1 MFKLG
6 LKNIKGHE
14 YVYAQES
21 IYMSREKTKT
31 KSYSLGTVK
40 DFIANLNVV
49 LNKGNVFTYS
59 GEVCISK
66 MAEKI
71 GFFRC
76 INKCASKKWGYDL
89 PGYLLTLIVYQ
100 ILNPDSKSRC
110 REWYQNSYMQYV
122 VRLPEIA
129 FHKNN
134 IYEFMDK
141 IQNKELKIFR
151 GLRDAVISVI
161 KIKVSKIVFDTTS
174 MFFRVTEFAV
184 EDSFRRRGHSRDNR
198 PDLVQVVLAVC
209 TTDEGFPLYYRTY
222 PGNTS
227 DFHAFKNFLHDFDT
241 EIKPIHKK
249 GITWII
255 FDKGNTSKETI
266 QKLDKISESFKE
278 GYLTYITT
286 VKLNDKVLDA
296 LEYMEICQVDD
307 RKYNV
312 SEMYTESHNG
322 VKRVL
327 VVYDPEL
334 KNKQIKKLEAKYKKV
349 KSELDHLIETKKDLV
364 KHIEDMSELIKK
376 NKLTTI
382 FKIER
387 KGEKVWYRE
396 DKSAKEKK
404 FRKARTFAI
413 LTNNFTAKKE
423 ELISYYIGR
432 NRIEQTIRELKHS
445 IDIRPVFHHLK
456 RRIKTHAFIVMTG
469 YLLLYA
475 TKIYLQKQG
484 LTLTTERLLHA
495 LRTGY
500 VEIIKW
506 SEAITIEYPK
516 NISSD
521 IEKIFE
527 KLKIPLPK
535 L

>member
-21 IYMSREKTKT
+21 IYESREKTKT
-31 KSYSLGTVK
+31 KSYSLGCVK
-40 DFIANLNVV
+40 EFIANLNVV

-66 MAEKI
+66 IAEKI

-76 INKCASKKWGYDL
+76 VNKHVSKKWGYDL
-89 PGYLLTLIVYQ
+89 PCYLLTLAVYQ
-100 ILNPDSKSRC
+100 ILNPDSKSQC
-110 REWYQNSYMQYV
+110 REWYLNSYMQYIV
-122 VRLPEIA
+122 KLPEIA

-134 IYEFMDK
+134 IYECMDK
-141 IQNKELKIFR
+141 IQKKELKIFR
-151 GLRDAVISVI
+151 SLRDAAISAI
-161 KIKVSKIVFDTTS
+161 KINVSKIVFDTTS

-184 EDSFRRRGHSRDNR
+184 EDSFRRRGHSRDKR
-198 PDLVQVVLAVC
+198 PDLLQVVLAVC
-209 TTDEGFPLYYRTY
+209 TTDEGFPLYYRVY

-249 GITWII
+249 GMTWII

-266 QKLDKISESFKE
+266 RKLDKISENFTE

-286 VKLNDKVLDA
+286 IKLNDDVLDA
-296 LEYMEICQVDD
+296 LEYTETCQVDD
-307 RKYNV
+307 RKYKV

-334 KNKQIKKLEAKYKKV
+334 KNEQIKKLEAKYKKV
-349 KSELDHLIETKKDLV
+349 KSGLDKILESKKDLV
-364 KHIEDMSELIKK
+364 KHVEAMSELIK
-376 NKLTTI
+376 NNRLTTI

-387 KGEKVWYRE
+387 KDEKVWYKE

-404 FRKARTFAI
+404 FMKARTFVI
-413 LTNNFTAKKE
+413 LTNNFTVKKD

-432 NRIEQTIRELKHS
+432 NRIEQTIRELKHLV
-445 IDIRPVFHHLK
+445 DIRPVFHHLK

-484 LTLTTERLLHA
+484 ITMTTEKLLSA

-506 SEAITIEYPK
+506 SESITIEYPK

-527 KLKIPLPK
+527 KLKISIPK